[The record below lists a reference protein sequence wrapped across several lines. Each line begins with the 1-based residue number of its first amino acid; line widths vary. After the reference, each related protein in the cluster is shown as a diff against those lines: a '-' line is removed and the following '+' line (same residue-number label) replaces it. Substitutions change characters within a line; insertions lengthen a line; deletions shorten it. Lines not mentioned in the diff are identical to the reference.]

1 MGRRI
6 YINIYRPLGTQCV
19 HTSSSFPF
27 KNNIH
32 SWWKTA
38 GLFQRVLGGELCN
51 GGQKDAA
58 TEVGTPKGATE
69 EEGRRRRACL
79 PLLPCPGRA
88 ALWEQGPRRRGAAE
102 LRLLSLQSKK

>member
-69 EEGRRRRACL
+69 EGGLPSAPALPGACGRTATL
-79 PLLPCPGRA
+79 VAPK
-88 ALWEQGPRRRGAAE
+88 QKIKN
-102 LRLLSLQSKK
+102 KK